1 MHIALD
7 AGHGASALTSAEAFE
22 RLGAKVTAI
31 NTDFDGLDIN
41 VGCGS
46 TCLEPLEKLIAE
58 CGADVGVAHDG
69 DADRVML
76 MAPGGEVIDGDFMA
90 ALLARDMRDRGVLSG
105 NTVVATVMCNL
116 GFVHAMRDAGIN
128 VVQTKVGDRYVLEEM
143 LDKGYALG
151 GEQSGHMIML
161 EYNTTGDGLMT
172 ACQYLAAVKR
182 TGKGVQEAVKIMTRF
197 PQALVN
203 VRVKDKE
210 ALVGNE
216 AIAEAVSQVEAEL
229 GESGRV
235 LIRPSGTEP
244 LVRVMAEAQTQEVA
258 DETTNR
264 IAAIV
269 EKELC

>member
-1 MHIALD
+1 MQLNKR
-7 AGHGASALTSAEAFE
+7 AFQ
-22 RLGAKVTAI
+22 
-31 NTDFDGLDIN
+31 F
-41 VGCGS
+41 S
-46 TCLEPLEKLIAE
+46 
-58 CGADVGVAHDG
+58 
-69 DADRVML
+69 
-76 MAPGGEVIDGDFMA
+76 
-90 ALLARDMRDRGVLSG
+90 
-105 NTVVATVMCNL
+105 
-116 GFVHAMRDAGIN
+116 
-128 VVQTKVGDRYVLEEM
+128 
-143 LDKGYALG
+143 
-151 GEQSGHMIML
+151 
-161 EYNTTGDGLMT
+161 
-172 ACQYLAAVKR
+172 
-182 TGKGVQEAVKIMTRF
+182 
-197 PQALVN
+197 QALVN